1 MKRSFKWKC
10 IAALTAFASLFILG
24 GCSLGTSLEDVK
36 EANNLKA
43 QVTYY
48 ANGGLFESHSGT
60 KEMYYPAGNPAAP
73 IGLIDIP
80 NVEIERDGYELE
92 GWYKVVLD
100 NNGNPVYEN
109 TETQEY
115 KLGDKVDFATRLQEG
130 DHWVIAAKWT
140 PLTKVR
146 VKLVVFNEDGT
157 QNTTAT
163 LAAGESSYKT
173 GDEVRTFR
181 YTDGKAN
188 FEPFT
193 TTSDYTF
200 VEYYSDA
207 ACTKLVQWPVG
218 ENDGVNT
225 EADTDIYVKYVAG
238 DWNVVRKSTD
248 ISTMFNGLQNE
259 SGRYYLAND
268 ITYTSS
274 VAITPL
280 YNGLAAKLYGNGYTI
295 SGLKV
300 TARALETRDIA
311 VFGEIKAT
319 AVLRDITFENLT
331 VTYEMKYTSAVTT
344 LGAYFAFTG
353 IQAGASVKNVTLDG
367 SMTVKFGSATNN
379 KVQSDFDTHW
389 KYGGYESD
397 EAYETAFANS
407 QNKFTVTAEST
418 KSTGNL

>member
-24 GCSLGTSLEDVK
+24 GCSLGTSLDDVK
-36 EANNLKA
+36 EANNLTA

-80 NVEIERDGYELE
+80 NVEIERDGFELE
-92 GWYKVVLD
+92 GWYEIVYD
-100 NNGNPVYEN
+100 ANGNPVYEN
-109 TETQEY
+109 AETQEY

-157 QNTTAT
+157 QNTTAA
-163 LAAGESSYKT
+163 LAVGESSYKT

-207 ACTKLVQWPVG
+207 ACTTLVQWPVG
-218 ENDGVNT
+218 EGEGVDT
-225 EADTDIYVKYVAG
+225 QTDTDIYVKYVAG
-238 DWNVVRKSTD
+238 TWNVVRKSTD
-248 ISTMFNGLQNE
+248 ILNMFSGLQNE
-259 SGRYYLAND
+259 GGRYYLAND
-268 ITYTSS
+268 IAYTGG
-274 VAITPL
+274 AITPL
-280 YNGLAAKLYGNGYTI
+280 YNGLAAKLYGNGYKI
-295 SGLKV
+295 SGLKI
-300 TARALETRDIA
+300 TAKALETRDIA

-319 AVLRDITFENLT
+319 ADIRDITFENLT

-353 IQAGASVKNVTLDG
+353 IQEGASVKNVTLG
-367 SMTVKFGSATNN
+367 GTMAVKFGSETNN
-379 KVQSDFDTHW
+379 KVQNDFDTHW

-397 EAYETAFANS
+397 AAYETAFAAS
-407 QNKFTVTAEST
+407 ENKITVTAEST
-418 KSTGNL
+418 KSTGLL